1 MSSSTWEA
9 GCNPTRCNFGMSLS
23 LSRFF
28 IFLTT
33 ILFSFSLLG
42 ISTIDAAE
50 DSTTVILEE
59 LPGIDNAGFKAA
71 LKSDHPGEAAGYYI
85 NGLLT
90 LGIALATV
98 LAVLMITIGGFQY
111 ITTDSFM
118 QKSEGKKR
126 IQDSLMGLG
135 LILVSYLLLG
145 TINSDLLKIRFGL
158 SPISLEVT
166 PLNIKVNIEDTITA
180 AVRENNKNV
189 LDRCKKGN
197 TGGGRG
203 RGAYNSKD
211 NVLKNLDTQIREL
224 EGYKKTAEDARSDYT
239 HVAADLSSQDPDA
252 WYRPGQYDGYS
263 SKGFFKNSVCGDFGG
278 GRSKKSSRENCSSI
292 GDYISFI
299 DGAIT
304 KLNRFKNECENA

>member
-28 IFLTT
+28 IFLAT

-42 ISTIDAAE
+42 ISTIDAKG
-50 DSTTVILEE
+50 DGTTIILEE

-90 LGIALATV
+90 LGIGLATV

-158 SPISLEVT
+158 SPISLEAES
-166 PLNIKVNIEDTITA
+166 IDIINIENITIA
-180 AVRENNKNV
+180 AVRENNQYT
-189 LDRCKKGN
+189 LERCKKGD
-197 TGGGRG
+197 TDAAGHGI
-203 RGAYNSKD
+203 S
-211 NVLKNLDTQIREL
+211 LKNTELGYLNRQIREA
-224 EGYKKTAEDARSDYT
+224 EEYKQKAKNGRSNDKT
-239 HVAADLSSQDPDA
+239 HVFVENMSSKDPDGFWWWKGYYA
-252 WYRPGQYDGYS
+252 DYAPKYFIKPSDSKCDNLNKEGQE
-263 SKGFFKNSVCGDFGG
+263 KCL
-278 GRSKKSSRENCSSI
+278 SI
-292 GDYISFI
+292 EDYINRM
-299 DGAIT
+299 DGIIAR
-304 KLNRFKNECENA
+304 LNNLKNKCEEAE